1 MRAIAQARSAISHDI
16 EVRGHTFVSDEP
28 GPVGGDDLGPTPQEL
43 IAGALAACTAITLRM
58 YGERKGWDLNG
69 LEVVADSRPG
79 ESGACGRFVVT
90 LRLPDGLSDEQVR
103 RLRVIA
109 GKCPVHRTLASPE
122 VCAIE
127 DRVELVG
134 LSADR
139 PLTRPQERES
149 G

>member
-1 MRAIAQARSAISHDI
+1 MRAVARARSGISHDV
-16 EVRGHTFVSDEP
+16 EVRGHTFISDEP
-28 GPVGGDDLGPTPQEL
+28 RPVGGDDLGPTPQEL

-79 ESGACGRFVVT
+79 ERGACGRFVVT